1 MRCPV
6 CRSGQTKVVDSRDSR
21 DGSIRRR
28 RLCNG
33 CGHRFTTRER
43 IDEAL
48 PSVVKRDGSRE
59 PFDRNKLQRGLQI
72 ACRKRPVTSET
83 LEEIVRSVEQWAA
96 TRGDRDIPAEE
107 IGSRV
112 MDHLHDLDEVAYVR
126 FVSVHHSFNSIEEF
140 EVLLH
145 EMEKAQRVDIE
156 GQRRLFE
163 AVPDAEVRVPLHRRS
178 AGRAARSEVD
188 ATPKAKKRK
197 RSAGGKAGG

>member
-28 RLCNG
+28 RLCNN

-59 PFDRNKLQRGLQI
+59 PFDRNKLLRGLQI
-72 ACRKRPVTSET
+72 ACRKRPVKGQT
-83 LEEIVRSVEQWAA
+83 LEEVVRAVEQWAT

-107 IGSRV
+107 IGIRV

-140 EVLLH
+140 ESLLR

-163 AVPDAEVRVPLHRRS
+163 AVPDAEVRVPLHRRG
-178 AGRAARSEVD
+178 AVGGAPSEAPAP
-188 ATPKAKKRK
+188 ATKPKKRK
-197 RSAGGKAGG
+197 RAAGKGST